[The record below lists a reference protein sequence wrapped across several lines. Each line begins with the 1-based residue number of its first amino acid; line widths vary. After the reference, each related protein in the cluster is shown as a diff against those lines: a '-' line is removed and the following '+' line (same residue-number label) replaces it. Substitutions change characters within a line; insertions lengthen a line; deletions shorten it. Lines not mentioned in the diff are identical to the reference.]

1 MNRKQIASFAFAV
14 ALVASLY
21 GWSRRVAT
29 NPRPAPV
36 IVEDEK
42 HLVTPEMAS
51 ASVAR
56 IGLAAPGFEKPTAGG
71 ATERLEDL
79 LRDGPVLLT
88 FIKVGCPCS
97 ESAQSSFNELHA
109 AYPGVAI
116 RGVIDVEAEKA
127 RGWADRFHAAYP
139 LLLDPDE
146 DLVRD
151 YGAENS
157 AYVVLIEPGGAIANH
172 WPGYSGPMLREL
184 GALMA
189 RLSGTAERP
198 LDFPDAP
205 EELYT
210 GCPYGI

>member
-1 MNRKQIASFAFAV
+1 MNRRQIAVFAFAA
-14 ALVASLY
+14 ALVACLY
-21 GWSRRVAT
+21 GWSRKVAT
-29 NPRPAPV
+29 EPDEAPV
-36 IVEDEK
+36 ILEDEK
-42 HLVTPEMAS
+42 HRVTPEMAS
-51 ASVAR
+51 ASGAR
-56 IGLAAPGFEKPTAGG
+56 VGRAAPGFEKPTADG

-97 ESAQSSFNELHA
+97 EAAQSFFNELHA
-109 AYPGVAI
+109 AYPGVAM
-116 RGVIDVEAEKA
+116 RGVIDAEAEKA
-127 RGWADRFHAAYP
+127 RAWAGRFHAAYP
-139 LLLDPDE
+139 LLLDPGE

-157 AYVVLIEPGGAIANH
+157 AYVVVVDPGGAIVEH

-189 RLSGTAERP
+189 RLSGADEKP

-205 EELYT
+205 EDLYT
-210 GCPYGI
+210 GCPYDF